1 MDILK
6 LHEVIGQQYN
16 PRKAIDL
23 FERLADGDD
32 GLLQDDALITTI
44 RRALV
49 RNYPLEP
56 KFDKGK
62 NGKKYDRYSCGN
74 CGYGVSEAGY
84 KYCPSCGQ
92 KITDAYLGRRKT
104 QAEQEERS
112 SDGSYIFRPKK
123 TPLV

>member
-1 MDILK
+1 MDALK
-6 LHEVIGQQYN
+6 LHDVTGQQYN

-23 FERLADGDD
+23 FERLVDGDD
-32 GLLQDDALITTI
+32 GLLQDDVLIATI

-62 NGKKYDRYSCGN
+62 NGKKYDRYLCGN
-74 CGYGVSEAGY
+74 CGCGVSEAVY
-84 KYCPSCGQ
+84 KYCPICGQ

-104 QAEQEERS
+104 QAEQEEGRE
-112 SDGSYIFRPKK
+112 D
-123 TPLV
+123 